1 MELEVKSAVRGGVGN
16 VTFQYFFKKDE
27 ITARTRLCARLILPP
42 GARVRD
48 LMAKVERKNFEGMGG
63 KDSPLS
69 LQDMGQDDLLLIL
82 NGRPIQN
89 LRGYDTPLEDGDIL
103 AVFPV
108 MAGG

>member
-1 MELEVKSAVRGGVGN
+1 MEKTNRP
-16 VTFQYFFKKDE
+16 
-27 ITARTRLCARLILPP
+27 ITVYLKLFSRAFPERISVQMKP

-48 LMAKVERKNFEGMGG
+48 LMAKVEGKSFVGMSGKN
-63 KDSPLS
+63 SSLS
-69 LQDMGQDDLLLIL
+69 LQGMGEDDLLLIL

-89 LRGYDTPLEDGDIL
+89 LRGYDTPLEDGDVL

>member
-1 MELEVKSAVRGGVGN
+1 MEKTNRS
-16 VTFQYFFKKDE
+16 
-27 ITARTRLCARLILPP
+27 ITVSLKLFNRAFPERISLILPP

-48 LMAKVERKNFEGMGG
+48 LMVKVERKNFEGMGR
-63 KDSPLS
+63 KDSSLS
-69 LQDMGQDDLLLIL
+69 LQEMGQDDLLLIL

>member
-1 MELEVKSAVRGGVGN
+1 MKKTERSITVSLK
-16 VTFQYFFKKDE
+16 FFAGAFPERISVQLK
-27 ITARTRLCARLILPP
+27 P

-48 LMAKVERKNFEGMGG
+48 LMAKVEREGFDGMSRKN
-63 KDSPLS
+63 SSLS

-89 LRGYDTPLEDGDIL
+89 FRGYDTPLEDGDVL

>member
-1 MELEVKSAVRGGVGN
+1 MQGKARKKSVEKNKRSLTVSLKLFTGAFPERISLTLV
-16 VTFQYFFKKDE
+16 
-27 ITARTRLCARLILPP
+27 P

-48 LMAKVERKNFEGMGG
+48 LMARVQKENLKNLSR
-63 KDSPLS
+63 KDSPIP
-69 LQDMGQDDLLLIL
+69 LQQVAQDDLLLIL

-89 LRGYDTPLEDGDIL
+89 LQGYDTPLEDGDIL

>member
-1 MELEVKSAVRGGVGN
+1 MEK
-16 VTFQYFFKKDE
+16 
-27 ITARTRLCARLILPP
+27 TARSITVYLKLFTGAFPERISLTLAP

-48 LMAKVERKNFEGMGG
+48 LMAKVERKRSAGRRG
-63 KDSPLS
+63 KNSSLS
-69 LQDMGQDDLLLIL
+69 LQDLGQDDLLLIL

-89 LRGYDTPLEDGDIL
+89 LQGYDTPLEDGDVL

>member
-1 MELEVKSAVRGGVGN
+1 MEKTKQAMTVSLKLFTGAFPERISLSLA
-16 VTFQYFFKKDE
+16 
-27 ITARTRLCARLILPP
+27 P

-48 LMAKVERKNFEGMGG
+48 LVSQLKRNIFKSSRG
-63 KDSPLS
+63 KKSPLS
-69 LQDMGQDDLLLIL
+69 LQDVAQEELLLIL

-89 LRGYDTPLEDGDIL
+89 LQGYDTPLEDGDVL

>member
-1 MELEVKSAVRGGVGN
+1 
-16 VTFQYFFKKDE
+16 
-27 ITARTRLCARLILPP
+27 
-42 GARVRD
+42 
-48 LMAKVERKNFEGMGG
+48 MGG

>member
-1 MELEVKSAVRGGVGN
+1 MQGKAHKRSVEKNKGSLTVSLKLFTGAFPERISLTLVS
-16 VTFQYFFKKDE
+16 
-27 ITARTRLCARLILPP
+27 

-48 LMAKVERKNFEGMGG
+48 LMAKVERKRSDGTRMKN
-63 KDSPLS
+63 SSLS
-69 LQDMGQDDLLLIL
+69 LQELGQDDLLLIL

-89 LRGYDTPLEDGDIL
+89 LRGYDTPLEDGDVL

>member
-1 MELEVKSAVRGGVGN
+1 MEHGN
-16 VTFQYFFKKDE
+16 RKITVTLKLFTGAFPERISVQIK
-27 ITARTRLCARLILPP
+27 P

-48 LMAKVERKNFEGMGG
+48 LMSKVKKKNFKSLRGE
-63 KDSPLS
+63 KSPLP
-69 LQDMGQDDLLLIL
+69 LQDVAQDDLLLIL

-89 LRGYDTPLEDGDIL
+89 LRGYDTPLEEGDVL

>member
-1 MELEVKSAVRGGVGN
+1 MEKTNRA
-16 VTFQYFFKKDE
+16 
-27 ITARTRLCARLILPP
+27 ITVYLKLFSRAFPERISVQMKP

-48 LMAKVERKNFEGMGG
+48 LMAKVEGKSVVGMSGKN
-63 KDSPLS
+63 SSLS
-69 LQDMGQDDLLLIL
+69 LQDMGEDDLLLIL

-89 LRGYDTPLEDGDIL
+89 LRGYDTPLEDGDVL